1 MTEQNKT
8 SDEFWKHKRL
18 SQMTHDEWE
27 SLCDGCGRCCL
38 HKLEDDDDGRM
49 YYTRVACQ
57 LLDIKTCRC
66 SDYQNRQQ
74 TIPDCV
80 QLSVEQAEW
89 FDWLPDTCAY
99 RLLAEGESLPD
110 WHPLITGTAQSV
122 IDAGV
127 SVRDIAITETDQQ
140 DLTEQ
145 VIRLQKPSW
154 PHES

>member
-1 MTEQNKT
+1 
-8 SDEFWKHKRL
+8 
-18 SQMTHDEWE
+18 MTHDEWE

-49 YYTRVACQ
+49 YYTRVSCQ

-99 RLLAEGESLPD
+99 RLLAEGEPLPD

>member
-1 MTEQNKT
+1 MQNKT
-8 SDEFWKHKRL
+8 SDTFWKHKRL
-18 SQMTHDEWE
+18 SEMSHDEWE

-38 HKLEDDDDGRM
+38 HKLEDEDDGRM

-80 QLSVEQAEW
+80 QLSVEHAEW

-99 RLLAEGESLPD
+99 RLLAEGEPLPD

-127 SVRDIAITETDQQ
+127 SVRDIAITQTDEQ

-145 VIRLQKPSW
+145 VIRLPTPSW
-154 PHES
+154 SHES

>member
-1 MTEQNKT
+1 
-8 SDEFWKHKRL
+8 
-18 SQMTHDEWE
+18 
-27 SLCDGCGRCCL
+27 
-38 HKLEDDDDGRM
+38 M

-80 QLSVEQAEW
+80 QLSVEHAEW

-99 RLLAEGESLPD
+99 RLLAEGEPLPV

-127 SVRDIAITETDQQ
+127 SVRDIAITQTDEQ

-145 VIRLQKPSW
+145 VIRLPTPSW
-154 PHES
+154 SHES